1 MKCSD
6 IHIRDPFVLVYDGR
20 YYMYGT
26 RGETCWGM
34 ASGFDVYVSTDL
46 ENWEGPHECF
56 GNDGTF
62 WADRNYWAPEVHE
75 YKGAFYMFASFKN
88 AERRRGTAIL
98 KAESP
103 MGPFAPHSDG
113 CITPA
118 DWECL
123 DGTFYVSREGKPY
136 MVFCHEWVQVT
147 DGEICAIEL
156 TDDLKAPAGDPK
168 LLFHASEAKWC
179 KEYRGSRGEHGY
191 VTDGPFMW
199 RTADGTLLCLWAS
212 MSEGGYTQALATSDN
227 GDIDGGFIQTDT
239 LYTQDGGHGMVF
251 TALDGQMYLTLH
263 CPNSLNNERPIFLPI
278 AERGGRLVMD
288 RK

>member
-1 MKCSD
+1 
-6 IHIRDPFVLVYDGR
+6 
-20 YYMYGT
+20 
-26 RGETCWGM
+26 
-34 ASGFDVYVSTDL
+34 
-46 ENWEGPHECF
+46 
-56 GNDGTF
+56 
-62 WADRNYWAPEVHE
+62 
-75 YKGAFYMFASFKN
+75 
-88 AERRRGTAIL
+88 
-98 KAESP
+98 
-103 MGPFAPHSDG
+103 
-113 CITPA
+113 
-118 DWECL
+118 
-123 DGTFYVSREGKPY
+123 